1 MMNIHN
7 EHDEAI
13 SMACKKFDEIH
24 SNNDEPKW
32 LKYCRLFVSKGGL
45 SDFIIYDVD
54 VQVRNQLNEKYND
67 EVKKIWRI
75 MKDYI

>member
-32 LKYCRLFVSKGGL
+32 LKYCMSLNIAKNELVPF
-45 SDFIIYDVD
+45 
-54 VQVRNQLNEKYND
+54 QVCQKQG
-67 EVKKIWRI
+67 
-75 MKDYI
+75 